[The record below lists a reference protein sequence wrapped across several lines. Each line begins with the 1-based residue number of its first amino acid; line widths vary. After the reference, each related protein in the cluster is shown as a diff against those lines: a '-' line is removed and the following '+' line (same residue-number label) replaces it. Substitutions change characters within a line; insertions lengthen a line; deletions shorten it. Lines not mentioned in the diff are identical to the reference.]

1 MRGLAETRP
10 LEGFPVSLL
19 KMDQI
24 SSPKLTIPCLS
35 GSPSAGEY
43 SRPCS
48 RQAATPSRTMG
59 RIIQSETEVLQTS
72 RTGLFRPL
80 LFQGLRA
87 N

>member
-1 MRGLAETRP
+1 MRDLAETRP

-24 SSPKLTIPCLS
+24 SSPKLTIPYLS

-43 SRPCS
+43 GRPCS
-48 RQAATPSRTMG
+48 RQAGPPSPTVG
-59 RIIQSETEVLQTS
+59 RIVQSETEVLQTS

-80 LFQGLRA
+80 LFRA
-87 N
+87 LGAN

>member
-1 MRGLAETRP
+1 MRDLAETRP

-19 KMDQI
+19 KIEQR
-24 SSPKLTIPCLS
+24 SSPKLTIPYLS

-43 SRPCS
+43 GRPCS
-48 RQAATPSRTMG
+48 RQASPRSPTME
-59 RIIQSETEVLQTS
+59 RIVQSETEVVQTS

-80 LFQGLRA
+80 LFRGLRA